1 MPLRYGKLLQIKS
14 IMTFA
19 FLNLVCRSMFITFTR
34 LHFTLKDG
42 QRSRIMGAEE
52 KLATLIEKI
61 TTRVFDEKQ
70 NNFFNIIRGNLEI
83 SKQQIAEL
91 KKQRIKTKHRTY

>member
-1 MPLRYGKLLQIKS
+1 M
-14 IMTFA
+14 
-19 FLNLVCRSMFITFTR
+19 
-34 LHFTLKDG
+34 KDG
-42 QRSRIMGAEE
+42 QRSRTMGAEE

>member
-1 MPLRYGKLLQIKS
+1 
-14 IMTFA
+14 
-19 FLNLVCRSMFITFTR
+19 
-34 LHFTLKDG
+34 
-42 QRSRIMGAEE
+42 MGAEE